1 VTHDQRKLQSH
12 KWHLYAGTHMHE
24 AKYAALHIKHSL
36 VPKDFLLFLSR
47 ANLFGTP
54 LFTELLPGSIE
65 FV

>member
-1 VTHDQRKLQSH
+1 
-12 KWHLYAGTHMHE
+12 MHE